1 MQLGKA
7 LVAALTLVAGL
18 SGCLDDDAEEPADA
32 AAVEPIVEATYPIW
46 GELANAQIQPGA
58 SLGGYCTF
66 NFLFEA
72 PNGTG
77 YIGTAGHCTEELG
90 ERVELPGV
98 GEIGTVVYDSDLVDS
113 GVDFSLIQLDA
124 EHVAIAN
131 PKMLGWDGPTGYIEP
146 ANLSV
151 GDEIQLHGYGL
162 VLGQN
167 EFTRDRFGFLV
178 DWTDDEYNVNMPAVN
193 GDSGSPLLHEAGLAF
208 GIISRYGFDNTPPST
223 DRGPLMGYIF
233 RELAAAGWDGVR
245 LATI

>member
-1 MQLGKA
+1 MRNLVMVSL
-7 LVAALTLVAGL
+7 LVATLAGCT
-18 SGCLDDDAEEPADA
+18 SDAPEAADQPLGTGSLEP
-32 AAVEPIVEATYPIW
+32 VGYPVW
-46 GELANAQIQPGA
+46 GALANATIQPGA

-113 GVDFSLIQLDA
+113 GVDFSLILLDSELIDTA
-124 EHVAIAN
+124 H
-131 PKMLGWDGPTGYIEP
+131 PKMLGWEGPTGYIET

-151 GDEIQLHGYGL
+151 GDEIQLHGYGV

-167 EFTRDRFGFLV
+167 DLTRDRFGVLV
-178 DWTDDEYNVNMPAVN
+178 DWTEDEYNVDMPAVN
-193 GDSGSPLLHEAGLAF
+193 GDSGSPLLHESGLAF
-208 GIISRYGFDNTPPST
+208 GIISRYGFDNVPPST

-233 RELAAAGWDGVR
+233 RELAAAGWHDVR
-245 LATI
+245 LATV